1 MFCVSGLPP
10 SSFPSVDL
18 MTGEVTLLV
27 PRLLQPLVGNS
38 AELTLD
44 VGDGATVTQL
54 LDAVAAEF
62 PVFGRRVRDETGALR
77 RYVNIYL
84 DGEDVR
90 LLDGLKT
97 RIAAGQELMIIQ
109 SVAGG

>member
-1 MFCVSGLPP
+1 MA
-10 SSFPSVDL
+10 L

-38 AELTLD
+38 AELALD
-44 VGDGATVTQL
+44 VGDGATVAQL

-62 PVFGRRVRDETGALR
+62 PVFGRRVRDETGELR
-77 RYVNIYL
+77 RFVNIYL

-90 LLDGLKT
+90 RLDGLKT
-97 RIAAGQELMIIQ
+97 RIVAGQELMVIQ